1 MIFRNWVLQ
10 NFPFLEDDFDALTD
24 YELFCKMVEYMK
36 KSLDKVTEY
45 QTQLNEFRAELD
57 SYKNYFDNLDVQEEI
72 NNKLDEMA
80 ESGELSDIVAQ
91 YLTLA
96 GVLAYQTISDL
107 KDADNVA
114 NGSICKTLGFNSIN
128 DGGASY
134 YKIRE
139 IVNTDVIDEKYL
151 IALTNSNTLVAEF
164 MNTDKKINPM
174 QFGAYGDG
182 THDDTAVLQ
191 YTLDYADT
199 NKLEVYL
206 PTPGSYYKITD
217 GLVVNDGVAGIV
229 AEKYD
234 YNGII
239 RPTGSSYVVL
249 TLNTS
254 EGFYMKNVSIG
265 NTSSVSVNG
274 ILYSGNVGLNNFEN
288 IRVYNLNGYGFKIN
302 NMWDS
307 VLTNISIEKCGN
319 SSEYAFSMN
328 GVEDTT
334 NMTTVNRLQVEQSNT
349 KAIYIDPTT
358 LSCVF
363 NNIHSERATVTD
375 NTYAWYLAGTS
386 CTYNNARLHAEIEA
400 KTTCCYIESVSNE
413 YNNIRCEEYIKTIYE
428 GSNASNGLIVS
439 SQFDYLEEKTDQTG
453 LIELNNCEINEIKLK
468 TRTHLNDCKITK
480 AIIDWTSATDYP
492 SFYNCNIGTLDRSNN
507 DARYWCYNCKI
518 ASMYSDSV
526 RDMYLNNCVV
536 TAIRENKISYS
547 AGTFVNTI
555 FNTTTNI
562 DYAVVNF
569 INCNING
576 DCDLLY
582 GTQPYSF
589 INTKVSGTVGSAFG
603 TTPLTTPAKG
613 TKTENMIPTVGNPSG
628 WIYSGSSWLSLGNL
642 S

>member
-217 GLVVNDGVAGIV
+217 GLVV
-229 AEKYD
+229 K
-234 YNGII
+234 
-239 RPTGSSYVVL
+239 
-249 TLNTS
+249 
-254 EGFYMKNVSIG
+254 IG
-265 NTSSVSVNG
+265 
-274 ILYSGNVGLNNFEN
+274 
-288 IRVYNLNGYGFKIN
+288 
-302 NMWDS
+302 
-307 VLTNISIEKCGN
+307 
-319 SSEYAFSMN
+319 
-328 GVEDTT
+328 
-334 NMTTVNRLQVEQSNT
+334 
-349 KAIYIDPTT
+349 
-358 LSCVF
+358 
-363 NNIHSERATVTD
+363 RAHV
-375 NTYAWYLAGTS
+375 
-386 CTYNNARLHAEIEA
+386 
-400 KTTCCYIESVSNE
+400 
-413 YNNIRCEEYIKTIYE
+413 
-428 GSNASNGLIVS
+428 
-439 SQFDYLEEKTDQTG
+439 
-453 LIELNNCEINEIKLK
+453 
-468 TRTHLNDCKITK
+468 
-480 AIIDWTSATDYP
+480 
-492 SFYNCNIGTLDRSNN
+492 
-507 DARYWCYNCKI
+507 
-518 ASMYSDSV
+518 
-526 RDMYLNNCVV
+526 
-536 TAIRENKISYS
+536 
-547 AGTFVNTI
+547 
-555 FNTTTNI
+555 
-562 DYAVVNF
+562 
-569 INCNING
+569 
-576 DCDLLY
+576 
-582 GTQPYSF
+582 
-589 INTKVSGTVGSAFG
+589 
-603 TTPLTTPAKG
+603 
-613 TKTENMIPTVGNPSG
+613 
-628 WIYSGSSWLSLGNL
+628 
-642 S
+642 